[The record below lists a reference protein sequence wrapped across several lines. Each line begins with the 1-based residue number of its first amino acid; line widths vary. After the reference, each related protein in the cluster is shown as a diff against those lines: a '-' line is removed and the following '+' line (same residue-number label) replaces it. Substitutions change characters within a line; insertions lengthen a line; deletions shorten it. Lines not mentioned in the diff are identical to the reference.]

1 VIDVRIK
8 ILPKTR
14 LGWWSMGLA
23 IAIPIFFLIGMSFAN
38 LLYESVPAGDTILED
53 VTARPALVIMMLA
66 GMASGISAC
75 IVGLIAIIRRKDHA
89 LLVYCATLVGV
100 LLVIFLIAEFIFPH

>member
-1 VIDVRIK
+1 MRIS
-8 ILPKTR
+8 ILPNTR

-23 IAIPIFFLIGMSFAN
+23 VAIPILFFIGMSFAN
-38 LLYESVPAGDTILED
+38 YLYESVPAGDTILED
-53 VTARPALVIMMLA
+53 VTVRPALAIMMLA

-75 IVGLIAIIRRKDHA
+75 IVGLIAIIRQKDRT

-100 LLVIFLIAEFIFPH
+100 LLVIFLIAESIFPH